1 MKSMVKQ
8 RANGELTYDENGYKR
23 RAACVVFRDEREE
36 EVSECL
42 LHAGKV
48 TVLIVVVCLY
58 FLQFH
63 MRLDNQVTRTSC
75 TTGVLA
81 R

>member
-42 LHAGKV
+42 LHAVKS
-48 TVLIVVVCLY
+48 LCS
-58 FLQFH
+58 Q
-63 MRLDNQVTRTSC
+63 
-75 TTGVLA
+75 
-81 R
+81 